1 MLVEITKF
9 GGLAPKF
16 VDKQLGAE
24 FARLATDVRFDRGRL
39 EPWKVLGDSIGTV
52 PVGTK
57 SLYKYNGAWLSD
69 TDVVSFVPAPYVYNP
84 FDYLV
89 IAGKSYP
96 RVTRND
102 IALGAPPYPSVTY
115 RLGIAA
121 PSNLTVAR
129 IPVSAGPD
137 DTVEG
142 RRYIVCWVDAFG
154 REGPPSPAS
163 VEVLKITNRDAGD
176 TITVSRPVLPPA
188 GHNMGSGSKWRIYRS
203 ALTSDGH
210 GIAQYVTELPV
221 GMTSWIDTVPSD
233 GGAEE
238 LQTTGWIGPADDTT
252 SLYPDGPLKSAV
264 LMPNGYL
271 AGHAGYEV
279 MFSERGTT
287 HAWPVD
293 YRKRLRYKVTGIV
306 NLGGDIFVG
315 TEGVPYLITGAD
327 PSAMSEILIDD
338 YQPCKSGRS
347 MVVDR
352 GAAYYASPDGL
363 CRYAGGRVEVV
374 TANTISREYWQ
385 SLNPSSIHGYS
396 YDGLYVGFY
405 DTGLWRGGFVLDLNT
420 GQFSTLSFH
429 ATAGHYD
436 IATDAL
442 YLVVAGNI
450 RRFAGGVVNSHFEW
464 ESGEITMPYPMN
476 FTCVAV
482 NALAYPATVNVTAT
496 LNSGETRTFTRVLT
510 SADAVLMPAGFT
522 ASLWRVRVAGTN
534 DVLAIALATS
544 ISEVKW

>member
-39 EPWKVLGDSIGTV
+39 EPWKVLGDSIATV
-52 PVGTK
+52 PAGTK
-57 SLYKYNGAWLSD
+57 SLYRYNGVWLSD
-69 TDVVSFVPAPYVYNP
+69 TDVVSYTPAPYVYNP

-96 RVTRND
+96 RITRND
-102 IALGAPPYPSVTY
+102 IATGTPPYPSVTY

-121 PSNLTVAR
+121 PLNPTVSRVPIA
-129 IPVSAGPD
+129 VTDA

-163 VEVLKITNRDAGD
+163 IEVLKITNRDAGD
-176 TITVSRPVLPPA
+176 TITVNRPALPSG
-188 GHNMGSGSKWRIYRS
+188 GHNMGTGAKWRVYRS
-203 ALTSDGH
+203 ALTSDGR
-210 GIAQYVTELPV
+210 GIAQYVAELPV
-221 GMTSWIDTVPSD
+221 GTTSWVDDVAPED
-233 GGAEE
+233 GSEE

-252 SLYPDGPLKSAV
+252 TFYPDGPLKSVV

-271 AGHAGYEV
+271 AGYAGYEV

-293 YRKRLRYKVTGIV
+293 YRKRLRYKITGIA

-315 TEGVPYLITGAD
+315 TEGVPYLVTGAD

-338 YQPCKSGRS
+338 YQPCKSARS

-352 GAAYYASPDGL
+352 GAVYYASPDGL
-363 CRYAGGRVEVV
+363 CRYSGGRVEVV
-374 TANTISREYWQ
+374 TAETISREYWQ
-385 SLNPSSIHGYS
+385 ALNPASVHGYG
-396 YDGLYVGFY
+396 YEGLYVGFY
-405 DTGLWRGGFVLDLNT
+405 DTGTETGGFVLDLAS
-420 GQFSTLSFH
+420 GQFSKLSFY

-436 IATDAL
+436 IATDSL

-450 RRFAGGVVNSHFEW
+450 RKFAGGSANSSFEW
-464 ESGEITMPYPMN
+464 ESGSITLPYPIN

-482 NALAYPATVNVTAT
+482 NAIAYPTTVNVTAT
-496 LNSGETRTFTRVLT
+496 LLNGSTRTFSKVL
-510 SADAVLMPAGFT
+510 SSPDAVLMPAGFQ
-522 ASLWRVRVAGTN
+522 AIDWRVRVYGTN
-534 DVLAIALATS
+534 DVLAVALATS